1 MDIVYQR
8 GRVSVADV
16 LKDLPDPPTY
26 STVRGTVGNLGGEG
40 VPHPRKDGK
49 RYIYR
54 PTQPRHLAGRSALKQ
69 IFQTF
74 FDKSVEKTV
83 IALVSEVDLS
93 DAELDRLSRLIEQAK
108 KGGTSSMMRFIE
120 TLYADPL
127 LKFLVDTTIKSFVIF
142 AVAGLFA
149 CCLRRK
155 SAAVRGF
162 V

>member
-1 MDIVYQR
+1 MEDYGTVKLSRRERQIMDIVYQH

-26 STVRGTVGNLGGEG
+26 STVRALLGILEEKGYLIHE
-40 VPHPRKDGK
+40 KDGK

-74 FDKSVEKTV
+74 FDKSIEKTV

-93 DAELDRLSRLIEQAK
+93 DEELDRLSQLIEQAK
-108 KGGTSSMMRFIE
+108 KGGTSS
-120 TLYADPL
+120 
-127 LKFLVDTTIKSFVIF
+127 
-142 AVAGLFA
+142 
-149 CCLRRK
+149 
-155 SAAVRGF
+155 
-162 V
+162 

>member
-1 MDIVYQR
+1 MEDYGTVKLSRRERQIMDIVYQR

-26 STVRGTVGNLGGEG
+26 STVRALLGILEEKGYLIHE
-40 VPHPRKDGK
+40 KDGK

-74 FDKSVEKTV
+74 FDKSIEKTV

-93 DAELDRLSRLIEQAK
+93 DEELDRLSQLIEQAK
-108 KGGTSSMMRFIE
+108 KGGTSS
-120 TLYADPL
+120 
-127 LKFLVDTTIKSFVIF
+127 
-142 AVAGLFA
+142 
-149 CCLRRK
+149 
-155 SAAVRGF
+155 
-162 V
+162 